1 MCDCCCG
8 DGRRYAHVLTASS
21 SRATYVEAE
30 EVISQRFLR
39 SPPAVLECTHGEA
52 RGQRLW
58 LDACGWE
65 AQKWQLDGR
74 LQSVPHDE
82 RHAVRGML
90 LMCVNGSF
98 VLQPLN
104 AQSELWIHSGAPRHG
119 AGGLRVR
126 NGEVLRVAG
135 HELRAEL
142 PAGSGETRSPARRS
156 SGSCAA
162 RRRRCARARRSA
174 RR

>member
-82 RHAVRGML
+82 RHAVRSML

-104 AQSELWIHSGAPRHG
+104 AQSA
-119 AGGLRVR
+119 
-126 NGEVLRVAG
+126 
-135 HELRAEL
+135 
-142 PAGSGETRSPARRS
+142 RSPLAH
-156 SGSCAA
+156 
-162 RRRRCARARRSA
+162 RSA
-174 RR
+174 DLLHCLWNLSTGGTYMNT